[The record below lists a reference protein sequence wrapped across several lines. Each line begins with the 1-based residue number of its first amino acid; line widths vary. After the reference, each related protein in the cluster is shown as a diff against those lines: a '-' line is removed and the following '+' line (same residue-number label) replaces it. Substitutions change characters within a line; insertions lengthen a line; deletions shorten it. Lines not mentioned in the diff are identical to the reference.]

1 MIRPLRVLTLT
12 DLFPRTT
19 DAVNGSFVL
28 RECLALKRA
37 RLDIRV
43 LSPIP
48 YSPRFL
54 WGNPKWR
61 NVGMSAPIHSWDG
74 VCARYPRYLR
84 PPRAF
89 YRKVE
94 PFAMFP
100 NLCRCFVAWSRE
112 KRFDIIHA
120 HGLLPG
126 GMAAV
131 LLSKTFHVPS
141 VCHARGSDVNVY
153 PYESKAN
160 FALTR
165 YVIESCDVP
174 VATSKAL
181 AEKMSRMSRIARKVR
196 VLYKSVDTRLFSPAG
211 DKAVLRSQLDIP
223 SDAFVAIFV
232 GGLARGKGIM
242 ELIEAWK
249 EVSKRLPEAL
259 LVIIGSGPLHN
270 ALVRVGQNV
279 DVCGTKPNTQV
290 ALWMKASDVLV
301 LPSHN
306 EGLPNVVLE
315 AMACGLPVVAT
326 SVGGIPEAVVHGE
339 TGFLVAAG
347 ACPELASRILALA
360 QNPDLRRSMGKA
372 ARRRIETVFRWEN
385 YVSGAVE
392 VYRSA
397 IERHKLRTRQ
407 RAPAEK

>member
-1 MIRPLRVLTLT
+1 MIRTLRVVTLT

-19 DAVNGSFVL
+19 DVVNGSFVL
-28 RECLALKRA
+28 RECLALKQA
-37 RLDIRV
+37 GLDIRV
-43 LSPIP
+43 ISPIP
-48 YSPRFL
+48 YSPSVL
-54 WGNPKWR
+54 WQNEKWR
-61 NVGMSAPIHSWDG
+61 SLGMSSPAHLWDG
-74 VCARYPRYLR
+74 ICACYPRYGR
-84 PPRAF
+84 PPGAF
-89 YRKVE
+89 YRKFE

-100 NLCRCFVAWSRE
+100 NLCRSYVLWSRE
-112 KRFDIIHA
+112 KRFDVIHA

-131 LLSKTFHVPS
+131 LLSKTFGLPC

-160 FALTR
+160 FVLTR
-165 YVIESCDVP
+165 YVIENCDAA

-181 AEKMSRMSRIARKVR
+181 AEKMSSMSRVKRQIR
-196 VLYKSVDTRLFSPAG
+196 VLYKSVDTKLFSPAK
-211 DKAVLRSQLDIP
+211 DKAVLRKQLDIP
-223 SDAFVAIFV
+223 PDAFVAIFV
-232 GGLARGKGIM
+232 GGLTRDKGIM

-249 EVSKRLPEAL
+249 EVSKKRPEAL
-259 LVIIGSGPLHN
+259 LVTIGSGPLHN
-270 ALVRVGQNV
+270 DLVHVGQSV

-347 ACPELASRILALA
+347 ACPELASRILSLA
-360 QNPDLRRSMGKA
+360 QNPDLRRSMGTA

-385 YVSGAVE
+385 YVSGAME

-407 RAPAEK
+407 RTPAEK